1 MPLDPTFWND
11 SLLCDYDKVIEKAEN
26 ITIEDLKKNRKY
38 SHRILS
44 TYFQELE
51 NRDILIERLINEKND
66 LKEFLLIEE
75 FTSGTYQDIVGEIM
89 ELSLSKSQL
98 YDVTKTGQKKVEDYS
113 KYDKFAGIIK
123 LYQKDPKILIKI
135 LLLEKSNR
143 RSQSKFVIKI
153 NDIEKM
159 KERFD
164 SQEQLE
170 KALELFD
177 KEEKDNRKS
186 KFLGWFDIDG
196 DIFLY
201 FIREFKRSMALK
213 IETTRFDTVCEWI
226 IIRIPSELNQ
236 VRVSYQSNIDI
247 KKFIPTIIDVMHKKK
262 IKSEKERI
270 KEFEV
275 LNAKE
280 DVKLF
285 FETILKDNSYSLVEI
300 RFDPAPFRGA
310 PVLTLSDKKNK
321 TLINTIRWFEE
332 NKKDLFKDI
341 SSIKECKIYFNGHRL
356 KMKFNHKEKGVTIR
370 YLDSTLFINLRKE
383 FEKYMIEKFK
393 LSVIPGV

>member
-1 MPLDPTFWND
+1 MPLDSTFWKD
-11 SLLCDYDKVIEKAEN
+11 SLLCDYDEVIEKSEN

-44 TYFQELE
+44 TYFQDLE
-51 NRDILIERLINEKND
+51 NRDILIERLFNKKID
-66 LKEFLLIEE
+66 LKEFLLIED
-75 FTSGTYQDIVGEIM
+75 FTNGTFQGIVGEIM

-98 YDVTKTGQKKVEDYS
+98 NDATKTSQKKVEDYS

-135 LLLEKSNR
+135 LLLEKTNR
-143 RSQSKFVIKI
+143 RSQSKFEIEIK
-153 NDIEKM
+153 DIDKI

-164 SQEQLE
+164 SQEQIE

-186 KFLGWFDIDG
+186 KFLGWFDING

-236 VRVSYQSNIDI
+236 VRVSYQSNMDI
-247 KKFIPTIIDVMHKKK
+247 KKFIPTIIDVMHEKK
-262 IKSEKERI
+262 IKPEKERI

-285 FETILKDNSYSLVEI
+285 FETILKDSSYPLVEI

-321 TLINTIRWFEE
+321 TLINTVRWFEE
-332 NKKDLFKDI
+332 NKKDLFKDL

-356 KMKFNHKEKGVTIR
+356 KMKFNYNEEGVSIR
-370 YLDSTLFINLRKE
+370 YLDSNLFINLRKE
-383 FEKYMIEKFK
+383 FEKDMIDKFK